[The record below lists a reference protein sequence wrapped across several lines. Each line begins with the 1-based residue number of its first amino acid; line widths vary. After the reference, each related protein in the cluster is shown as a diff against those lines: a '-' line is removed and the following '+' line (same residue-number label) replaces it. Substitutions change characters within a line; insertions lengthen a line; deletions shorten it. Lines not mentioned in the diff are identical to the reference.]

1 MFNTKISWKIIE
13 MKTMK
18 RAQFLMKKKK
28 QLSNLLLNH
37 LHFLSMLIL
46 LDAPLDL
53 LYLVSQMNK
62 NLMVKDCLAHRTMI
76 SRLTIIF
83 NQTKIIN
90 HNLTNFKDSKNMIL
104 IKMIKFDLLVNS
116 VWMACLHNLIMNQ
129 E

>member
-1 MFNTKISWKIIE
+1 
-13 MKTMK
+13 MKPMK
-18 RAQFLMKKKK
+18 LTQFLMKKKK
-28 QLSNLLLNH
+28 QLSNLLPSLPH
-37 LHFLSMLIL
+37 CLSMLIL

-62 NLMVKDCLAHRTMI
+62 NLMVKDCLAHRIMM

-90 HNLTNFKDSKNMIL
+90 HNLTNFKDSTNMIL